1 MASAPHATIAWNTAL
16 RDASCARR
24 GSSSC
29 TTDWNGTA
37 ACPIAPDA
45 APRALESSADAAR
58 PRRAYTRSASTLT
71 K

>member
-45 APRALESSADAAR
+45 APRAL
-58 PRRAYTRSASTLT
+58 
-71 K
+71 